1 MPNFA
6 THRKINYIMLFL
18 FLFLYF
24 YYGLKQDYKQIVVNI
39 RTIFVFL
46 VSYVLGT
53 ELFSPDLDTNSIPS
67 KKLGFIYRPMRWLY
81 PHRGKLHNIFLG
93 WIIQIVYLVVILVII
108 FIIADKVGHN
118 LYWIAS
124 YVEFKDIAAFLAGLF
139 LSDAIH
145 ILADKINL

>member
-1 MPNFA
+1 
-6 THRKINYIMLFL
+6 MLFL

-24 YYGLKQDYKQIVVNI
+24 YYGLKQDYNQIIVNL

-46 VSYVLGT
+46 ISYILGT

-81 PHRGKLHNIFLG
+81 APHRGKLHNIFLG
-93 WIIQIVYLVVILVII
+93 WIIQVLYLALII
-108 FIIADKVGHN
+108 ALLFVIADKIGHS
-118 LYWIAS
+118 LYWIMN
-124 YVEFKDIAAFLAGLF
+124 YVKTNDVVAFLVGLF

-145 ILADKINL
+145 ILADKIS

>member
-46 VSYVLGT
+46 VSYILGT

-93 WIIQIVYLVVILVII
+93 WIIQIIYLAVII
-108 FIIADKVGHN
+108 AIIYVIADKIDHN
-118 LYWIAS
+118 LYMIINYIELKDVIAFS
-124 YVEFKDIAAFLAGLF
+124 IGLF
-139 LSDAIH
+139 LSDATH
-145 ILADKINL
+145 ILADKIF